1 MSGLRI
7 DALSLTYVNKSGAF
21 PALEDVSLE
30 VQEGEF
36 VSLIGPSGCGKTTLL
51 SIIAGLLHQTE
62 GSLSLQNKDSIGYM
76 LQHDYLFP
84 WLTIEKNILLGQH
97 IRGTFTEFSQRK
109 ALRWLERFG
118 LEDKRQERPQAL
130 SGGMR
135 QRVALART
143 LATEPALMLL
153 DEPFSALDQQTKLKL
168 EDLVSDTLKTE
179 KKTAILVTHDISE
192 AIAMSDRVVLFTARP
207 GRVAQIF
214 SIPKELQELSPF
226 EARQHPDFQSQF
238 QLIWKELER
247 CDT

>member
-1 MSGLRI
+1 M
-7 DALSLTYVNKSGAF
+7 
-21 PALEDVSLE
+21 
-30 VQEGEF
+30 
-36 VSLIGPSGCGKTTLL
+36 
-51 SIIAGLLHQTE
+51 
-62 GSLSLQNKDSIGYM
+62 QNKDSIGYM

-97 IRGTFTEFSQRK
+97 IRGTSTELSQRK

-118 LEDKRQERPQAL
+118 LDDKRQEHPQAL

-179 KKTAILVTHDISE
+179 KKNGDSCYT
-192 AIAMSDRVVLFTARP
+192 RY
-207 GRVAQIF
+207 
-214 SIPKELQELSPF
+214 
-226 EARQHPDFQSQF
+226 
-238 QLIWKELER
+238 
-247 CDT
+247 